1 MGETPGPSR
10 CWKRGGRLF
19 PDDAQ
24 DRKMGCD
31 AGHNLT
37 MNYNSSSEGAE
48 KRSHNERVRE
58 QYDTKNLSAIMAR
71 FYNAVS
77 WREE

>member
-1 MGETPGPSR
+1 
-10 CWKRGGRLF
+10 
-19 PDDAQ
+19 
-24 DRKMGCD
+24 MGCD

-37 MNYNSSSEGAE
+37 MNYKSSSEGAE

-77 WREE
+77 WRKE